1 MCQSDACDVGGIYT
15 KHARIV
21 FAIAQKMATFGLTFN
36 ASLRLK
42 FHDD

>member
-21 FAIAQKMATFGLTFN
+21 FAIAQNMGHIWINFQCQPTLEI
-36 ASLRLK
+36 S
-42 FHDD
+42 